1 MITETLSN
9 HYNINKLHNS
19 YLINTDDIEKSF
31 TQLNEFIQN
40 RLLKGNIEVDYICIK
55 KIDNKVKNISVDQI
69 RDMQKFLYK
78 TSVISGKKIAV
89 IHGADQM
96 NINAANSCLKILEDT
111 PKNTYIF
118 LLSEHASNILP
129 TIRSRCAKINVH
141 HQIKQNDFVK
151 EQYIIPLLINTP
163 INEKLKFIAEFAS
176 KDRDLWQEFASNIEI
191 LIVKLCKKSSGIN
204 IELSEYEKKLLAQ
217 FKIQSPKYL
226 NDKYDQIKKII
237 NETIIF
243 DLDLRA
249 SSTILIDKFKN

>member
-1 MITETLSN
+1 MIIETLSN
-9 HYNINKLHNS
+9 HYNIDKLHNS

-31 TQLNEFIQN
+31 AQLNEFIQN
-40 RLLKGNIEVDYICIK
+40 QLLKGNIEADYICIK

-89 IHGADQM
+89 IYGADQM

-129 TIRSRCAKINVH
+129 TIHSRCAKINVH
-141 HQIKQNDFVK
+141 HQVKQNDSVK
-151 EQYIIPLLINTP
+151 EQYIIPLLNNTA

-176 KDRDLWQEFASNIEI
+176 KDRDLWQEFASNIER
-191 LIVKLCKKSSGIN
+191 LIVRLCKKSSGIN
-204 IELSEYEKKLLAQ
+204 NELSEHEQKLLAQ
-217 FKIQSPKYL
+217 FKIQTPGYL

-237 NETIIF
+237 NETIVF

-249 SSTILIDKFKN
+249 SSTILIDKFRN